1 MSAVLQSPPMLK
13 MEQPAAYPEPWYAGV
28 SRYQWWVLVVASL
41 GWIFDVFEGQVFV
54 SSEKQIIPD
63 LAPSGA
69 SSADIAYYSNVMLAT
84 FLLGGALGGVA
95 FGAVSDRIGRTRTMV
110 YTILTY
116 SLFTCVSALA
126 QNWWQFAILRFLV
139 AMGVGGEWAVA
150 SAMVAE
156 VFPMQAR
163 ARSLGIFHASS
174 VLGTYLATA
183 AGLWVTGNELWGW
196 RWAFVVGSAPAL
208 LTLAIRFSLRE
219 PQAWLEARQA
229 AIAGRGQR
237 LGRVRELFAPGMT
250 GRTLVGVALATVG
263 MATFWGVHIHGREVL
278 MRDHERAYLLQ
289 YLAGNHAHVPVSAWE
304 HWSGGESEAIV
315 RIDESAEQSLRRIS
329 ESRRRELLRHYS
341 TQFKS
346 WEMLGMLIV
355 TTGGGLG
362 LLAFG
367 PLAER
372 LGRRGAFLLF
382 QLGGLASSL
391 WVFLA
396 PEGWTLGSDLV
407 QLVGLGGFGFLTLGM
422 HAGFAIYFPEL
433 FPTRLRGTGGG
444 FCFNA
449 GRVLAAPTLLVS
461 GWLRTDWDMSMEQ
474 AAVWLSGLFVLGI
487 VLLWF
492 APETKGQELPA

>member
-1 MSAVLQSPPMLK
+1 MDP
-13 MEQPAAYPEPWYAGV
+13 PAANPAPWYAGV
-28 SRYQWWVLVVASL
+28 SRYQWWVLFIASL
-41 GWIFDVFEGQVFV
+41 GWIFDVFEGQIFV
-54 SSEKQIIPD
+54 SSQKQVIPD
-63 LAPSGA
+63 LAPAGA
-69 SSADIAYYSNVMLAT
+69 SAADIDYYTNVMLAA
-84 FLLGGALGGVA
+84 FLLGGALGGVG

-126 QNWWQFAILRFLV
+126 QSWWQFAILRFLV

-156 VFPMQAR
+156 VFPKQAR

-183 AGLWVTGNELWGW
+183 AGLWIVGNKEWGW
-196 RWAFVVGSAPAL
+196 RWGFVLGSAPAL

-219 PQAWLEARQA
+219 PPAWVEARQA
-229 AIAGRGQR
+229 ALAGKGQR
-237 LGRVRELFAPGMT
+237 LGRARELFAPGMA

-263 MATFWGVHIHGREVL
+263 LATFWGVHIHGRELL

-289 YLAGNHAHVPVSAWE
+289 YLGGNPAHVPVSAWE
-304 HWSGGESEAIV
+304 HWSGGESESIV
-315 RIDESAEQSLRRIS
+315 ETGEAAEKSLRQTS
-329 ESRRRELLRHYS
+329 ETRRRELLSHYDE
-341 TQFKS
+341 QFKS
-346 WEMLGMLIV
+346 WEMMGMLIV

-372 LGRRGAFLLF
+372 VGRRGAFLLF
-382 QLGGLASSL
+382 QVGGLASSL

-396 PEGWTLGSDLV
+396 PPGWTLRSDLL

-449 GRVLAAPTLLVS
+449 GRVLAAPALFVG
-461 GWLRTDWDMSMEQ
+461 GWMRTRWDLSMEQ
-474 AAVWLSGLFVLGI
+474 AAACLSGLFVLGI
-487 VLLWF
+487 VLLVF